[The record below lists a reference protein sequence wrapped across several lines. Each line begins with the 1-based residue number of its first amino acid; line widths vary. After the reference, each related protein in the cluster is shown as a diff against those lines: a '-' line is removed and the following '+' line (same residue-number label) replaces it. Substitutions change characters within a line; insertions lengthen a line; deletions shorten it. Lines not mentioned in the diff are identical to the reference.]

1 MKRWVKVALPLVA
14 AAVIGGFVARAVIVR
29 KQEQT
34 AAAAPLRASGLELA
48 PSDIAVAR
56 VVELAQVLEI
66 SGGLKA
72 FNSAV
77 IRAKVAGEVQRLD
90 VREGDRVRAGQVLGQ
105 LDPLE
110 LDLRLRQAEQSA
122 ASTRSQYEIARRTLD
137 NNRALVA
144 QGFISPTGLETSVS
158 NEAGARATLEAAN
171 AAVALARKARTD
183 ARLVAPIAG
192 VVSQRL
198 VQPGER
204 VSVDARL
211 IEIVDLSR
219 LELEA
224 ALAPEDVAR
233 LEVGQTARLQVDGIT
248 APVGAR
254 VARISPTAQVGTRS
268 VLAYLALE
276 PNPALRQGLFARG
289 TIELAQRRGLAV
301 PQSALRTDQA
311 TPYVLQ
317 VVEGVARR
325 TPVRL
330 GSAGRVDDEAWIEVL
345 DGLADGATVLTAGAG
360 VVRDGTRVRLATD
373 APSAPA
379 SGSAAGAPPSAT
391 VASPPGV
398 PRAST
403 GQPPS
408 PAVPGR

>member
-1 MKRWVKVALPLVA
+1 MKRWAKVALPIVA
-14 AAVIGGFVARAVIVR
+14 AAVVGGFVARAVVIR
-29 KQEQT
+29 KAEQA
-34 AAAAPLRASGLELA
+34 AAAAPLRPAGLELA
-48 PSDIAVAR
+48 ATDVAAAE
-56 VVELAQVLEI
+56 VVELGQVLEV

-77 IRAKVAGEVQRLD
+77 IRAKVAAEVRSLD

-110 LDLRLRQAEQSA
+110 LDLRVRQAEQTA
-122 ASTRSQYEIARRTLD
+122 ASTRSQYEIARRTLE

-171 AAVALARKARTD
+171 AAVDLARKARAD

-192 VVSQRL
+192 IVSQRL

-204 VSVDARL
+204 VAIDARL
-211 IEIVDLSR
+211 VEIVDLSR

-233 LEVGQTARLQVDGIT
+233 LELGQVAQLQVDGIG
-248 APVGAR
+248 APVAAR
-254 VARISPTAQVGTRS
+254 VARISPTAQPGTRS
-268 VLAYLALE
+268 VLAYLSVE

-289 TIELAQRRGLAV
+289 RIELARRRVLAV
-301 PQSALRTDQA
+301 PEAALRSDQA
-311 TPYVLQ
+311 APYVLQ

-325 TPVRL
+325 TPVRV
-330 GSAGRVDDEAWIEVL
+330 GSAGRVGNEAWVEIV
-345 DGLADGATVLTAGAG
+345 DGLAAGATVLTASAG
-360 VVRDGTRVRLATD
+360 VVRDGTRVRLA
-373 APSAPA
+373 APA
-379 SGSAAGAPPSAT
+379 ADASAAGTRNAGNGT
-391 VASPPGV
+391 AS
-398 PRAST
+398 PRASAT
-403 GQPPS
+403 SAAPLPPS
-408 PAVPGR
+408 SPTPAAR